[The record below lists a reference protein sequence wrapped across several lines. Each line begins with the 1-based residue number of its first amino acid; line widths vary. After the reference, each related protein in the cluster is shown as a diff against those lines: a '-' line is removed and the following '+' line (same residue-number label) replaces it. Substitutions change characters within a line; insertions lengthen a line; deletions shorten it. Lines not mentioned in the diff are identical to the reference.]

1 MRLSYA
7 ENRRMARRQSSL
19 SFFTRFFVGVAAII
33 ILTLC
38 FSAYFSQQ
46 GEFDR
51 LAGERRKLER
61 ERDRLYERYESL
73 KSLDQIAESNGYI
86 ERIARDYLGMAMP
99 NDILIIT
106 D

>member
-1 MRLSYA
+1 MQRSYA
-7 ENRRMARRQSSL
+7 ENRKIERRQSSL
-19 SFFTRFFVGVAAII
+19 SFFTRFFVGVAAIV

-38 FSAYFSQQ
+38 FASYFSQQ

-73 KSLDQIAESNGYI
+73 KSLDQIAESNEYI

-99 NDILIIT
+99 GDILIIT